1 MNLKKKK
8 QNPITVAVSVV
19 EDSRTKLICALF
31 HDLVDGPH
39 FGKIVATSILRS
51 FAETFAEVSF
61 SSTINVSMFS
71 GFAGKMFDAISSS
84 NRGVLLQSKLII
96 IIMI

>member
-1 MNLKKKK
+1 
-8 QNPITVAVSVV
+8 
-19 EDSRTKLICALF
+19 LICALF

-51 FAETFAEVSF
+51 FAETFVDVSF

-84 NRGVLLQSKLII
+84 NRGVLLQSIFHFIFVLFLLPLYLFE
-96 IIMI
+96 